1 MAAGARLARSLSRVV
16 AAVSLMAT
24 SVGAADSLAFQAPA
38 FDARVELVTLPV
50 SVVDESGA
58 AVADLTAEDFV
69 VYEGDVAQAVALV
82 LAPGAAPLDVALLV
96 DLSGSMVD
104 ADWRDHSR
112 DFLEALGPEDCAFLM
127 GFSTYVGGS
136 VWGRP
141 DDEILIDALE
151 QADAAGGTALFDA
164 LLIALRE
171 LDAADRGGTLRG
183 AARGSLNPDLRGT
196 PAVGVR
202 ANNPCPAPLPPGGE
216 HDPDHLR
223 RKAVVVVSDG
233 EDSSS
238 SNDADAVRTAAE
250 VSGIPIFPVQLDLDL
265 RAGRSPGSRRMGST
279 PLPPWA
285 AGGVLPALAG
295 ATGGTPVRGTMSGYR
310 EVLARL
316 RGSYVIGFYTSTR
329 RELGGNVDFTRHE
342 VRIEVARQGLD
353 VVHPPAYFL
362 PAIDTEAAR
371 FDVQEADELIAAGEL
386 QAALLVLD
394 NALRADPGYAPAH
407 FSRAL
412 ALADSG
418 RLEEAQ
424 ESALQAASLSPGV
437 ADMHEVAMLISLDLG
452 DAQTAWEQAV
462 RAAQAG
468 ADLRRHL
475 ERLQTAGPAPADF
488 DERVAAPAIMVA
500 RPYTETTNLLMD
512 TALAKV
518 FQAVRRELAALP
530 LVGVTVDPSRARYIM
545 TIRGDRLTDTR
556 PRRLE
561 GRMIVTELTGA
572 EVYDKVFLLEDV
584 DSPARI
590 ARDLGRF
597 LRDLEERLAAGR

>member
-1 MAAGARLARSLSRVV
+1 VSVLPSYAALAMASLIATAFAGNPSPLI
-16 AAVSLMAT
+16 
-24 SVGAADSLAFQAPA
+24 QAPA

-58 AVADLTAEDFV
+58 AVTDLTAEDFV
-69 VYEGDVAQAVALV
+69 VFEGGAAQQVALV

-104 ADWRDHSR
+104 ADWRDHAR
-112 DFLEALGPEDCAFLM
+112 DFLEALGGEDCAFLM
-127 GFSTYVGGS
+127 GFSTNVGGS

-151 QADAAGGTALFDA
+151 QAAAAGGTALFDA

-171 LDAADRGGTLRG
+171 LGAADRGGTLRG

-202 ANNPCPAPLPPGGE
+202 ANNPCPAPLPPGPDN
-216 HDPDHLR
+216 DPDHLR

-250 VSGIPIFPVQLDLDL
+250 VSGIPVFPVQLDRDP
-265 RAGRSPGSRRMGST
+265 RGGPPGGRRRIGAT

-285 AGGVLPALAG
+285 AGGVLPALAE

-316 RGSYVIGFYTSTR
+316 RGSYVIGFYTSTQ

-342 VRIEVARQGLD
+342 VRIEVTREGLD

-371 FDVQEADELIAAGEL
+371 FDVQEADELIAGGEL
-386 QAALLVLD
+386 GAALLLLD

-412 ALADSG
+412 ALADLG
-418 RLEEAQ
+418 RLQEAQ
-424 ESALQAASLSPGV
+424 ESALQAAGLSPGV
-437 ADMHEVAMLISLDLG
+437 ADMHEVAMLISLDVD
-452 DAQTAWEQAV
+452 DAATAWEQAV

-468 ADLRRHL
+468 ADVRRHF
-475 ERLQTAGPAPADF
+475 ERLEAAGPAPPDF
-488 DERVAAPAIMVA
+488 DARVAAPSIMVA
-500 RPYTETTNLLMD
+500 RPYTEATNLLMD

-518 FQAVRRELAALP
+518 FQTVRRELAARQ

-561 GRMIVTELTGA
+561 GQMIVTELTGA
-572 EVYDKVFLLEDV
+572 EVYDKVFLLNDV

-590 ARDLGRF
+590 AQDLGRF
-597 LRDLEERLAAGR
+597 LRDLEEKLAPAR